1 MEYFAMKLEAV
12 SLEQITAEWEK
23 DSKVDT
29 TEPGKEMV
37 RIPILHNKYNKF
49 LSAHNL
55 AAKKAIIELNKMRKL
70 KWMYYNG
77 KLSQEELDKY
87 GWEQFPFTLKQDMNV
102 YLEGDDDLA
111 KLQAKKSY
119 HEEAA
124 SYCIYVMKE
133 LNNRT
138 WQIKEYMSWEKFI
151 HGAH

>member
-1 MEYFAMKLEAV
+1 MEYFDMKLEAI
-12 SLEQITAEWEK
+12 SLEQIANEWEK
-23 DSKVDT
+23 DSKMDT

-37 RIPILHNKYNKF
+37 RIPILHNKYNRF

-87 GWEQFPFTLKQDMNV
+87 GWEQFPFTLKQDLNV
-102 YLEGDDDLA
+102 YLDGDEDMA

-124 SYCIYVMKE
+124 NYCIYVMKE
-133 LNNRT
+133 LHSRT
-138 WQIKEYMSWEKFI
+138 FQLKAYMEWEKFI